1 VVRDL
6 VRVRGD
12 LMADLK
18 RAEQRLLAMLLRHG
32 RIWRTGRYWTGRAPP
47 VAGPAGFRGPG
58 VAGRVRSLPGRAGRP
73 GGGDGGDRGRTAAL
87 GAPLGETVAKLT
99 AYRGVGELT
108 ALTLAGE
115 VVDWR
120 RFRNARS
127 FMCCTGLGP
136 TEYSSGQITRRGH
149 ITKAGPQGVRTA
161 LVEAAWRYR
170 HTPKV
175 GVGLARR
182 HSDLSAATIARSP
195 TARAPPEH
203 QGTHAAAGQIP
214 DPTYER

>member
-1 VVRDL
+1 
-6 VRVRGD
+6 
-12 LMADLK
+12 MADLK

-32 RIWRTGRYWTGRAPP
+32 RIWRTGKYWTGRAPP
-47 VAGPAGFRGPG
+47 VAGPAGFGGPG
-58 VAGRVRSLPGRAGRP
+58 VAGVRSVITGSRWPPGRLRWQRSRP
-73 GGGDGGDRGRTAAL
+73 NSAL

-120 RFRNARS
+120 RCPHARS

-136 TEYSSGQITRRGH
+136 TEYSSGQLTRRGH

-182 HSDLSAATIARSP
+182 HSDLSADTIDRSRPRGRRRNTKFRHMLGHGKVPSVAVTGVAR
-195 TARAPPEH
+195 EL
-203 QGTHAAAGQIP
+203 AGFV
-214 DPTYER
+214 

>member
-1 VVRDL
+1 LQAAFGHYRVALAAREAEMAAIEAELQPWAHRD
-6 VRVRGD
+6 
-12 LMADLK
+12 
-18 RAEQRLLAMLLRHG
+18 
-32 RIWRTGRYWTGRAPP
+32 
-47 VAGPAGFRGPG
+47 
-58 VAGRVRSLPGRAGRP
+58 
-73 GGGDGGDRGRTAAL
+73 
-87 GAPLGETVAKLT
+87 PLGETVARLT

-108 ALTLAGE
+108 ALTLASE

-120 RFRNARS
+120 RFPNARS
-127 FMCCTGLGP
+127 FMCFTGLVP

-161 LVEAAWRYR
+161 LVEAAWHYR

-182 HSDLSAATIARSP
+182 HSDLGAGTIARSW

-203 QGTHAAAGQIP
+203 QVPPDAGSRQGTQRRGDRGRP
-214 DPTYER
+214 